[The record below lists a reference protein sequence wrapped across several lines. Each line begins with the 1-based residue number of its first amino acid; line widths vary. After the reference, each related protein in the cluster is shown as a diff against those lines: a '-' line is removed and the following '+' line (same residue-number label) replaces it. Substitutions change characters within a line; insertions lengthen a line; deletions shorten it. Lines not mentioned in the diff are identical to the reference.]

1 MTDELPAAVAQLL
14 QATNT
19 EDRTLF
25 LDAFTEDGVVDDWGR
40 EFAGRARI
48 AEWDAGE
55 NIGVHSRIEA
65 TSVRRAGDTVEFG
78 VRVTGDGYN
87 GGGTFTAELKGG
99 KIARTW
105 HSEDWMTGLTQLGIV
120 KP

>member
-1 MTDELPAAVAQLL
+1 VTELPAEVARLL
-14 QATNT
+14 AATNA
-19 EDRTLF
+19 EDRAAF
-25 LDAFTEDGVVDDWGR
+25 LDAFTDDGVVDYWGR
-40 EFAGRARI
+40 RFAGRERI

-87 GGGTFTAELKGG
+87 GGGTFTARLRDGKVAELLIRG
-99 KIARTW
+99 
-105 HSEDWMTGLTQLGIV
+105 
-120 KP
+120 

>member
-1 MTDELPAAVAQLL
+1 MTELPEAVARLL
-14 QATNT
+14 VATNA
-19 EDRTLF
+19 EDRTAF
-25 LDAFTEDGVVDDWGR
+25 LDAFTDDGVVDDWGR
-40 EFAGRARI
+40 RFAGRERI

-87 GGGTFTAELKGG
+87 GGGTFTAELRDGRVALLRIRG
-99 KIARTW
+99 
-105 HSEDWMTGLTQLGIV
+105 
-120 KP
+120 